1 MININKVVKQIHN
14 DGRYDA
20 ILDVAKKALDTNTP
34 TLESIEKLV
43 LEDPYYIIEYKDLN
57 RWGELS
63 SIHIKELE
71 INDTDSSEAISLK
84 EKINEDMTFLKNREE
99 YEVASKDG
107 IYLAWTGFIA
117 LPSIYVID
125 NMVRLF
131 TDLYIDKNEMSVYIS
146 FVVVIILSAWGY
158 LKVSRSHKNLHHRYI
173 QTQKEMRK
181 LISLGIEKEYFT
193 LYEVYED

>member
-1 MININKVVKQIHN
+1 MINIKKVVKEIHS

-20 ILDVAKKALDTNTP
+20 ILDVVKKALATKTP
-34 TLESIEKLV
+34 SLEEIEKLV
-43 LEDPYYIIEYKDLN
+43 LKDSYYITEYKDLN

-71 INDTDSSEAISLK
+71 IKEIDSSDTIILK
-84 EKINEDMTFLKNREE
+84 ETINEDMIFLKNREE
-99 YEVASKDG
+99 YEVPSKDG

-117 LPSIYVID
+117 LPAIYVID

-131 TDLYIDKNEMSVYIS
+131 TDLYKDNNELSVYMS
-146 FVVVIILSAWGY
+146 FIIVIILSSWGY
-158 LKVSRSHKNLHHRYI
+158 LKVSRSHKTLHRKYI

>member
-1 MININKVVKQIHN
+1 MINIKKVVNEIHS

-20 ILDVAKKALDTNTP
+20 ILDVVKKALGTDTP
-34 TLESIEKLV
+34 SLESIEKLV
-43 LEDPYYIIEYKDLN
+43 LEDLYYITEYKDLN
-57 RWGELS
+57 RWGELT
-63 SIHIKELE
+63 SIHIKNLE
-71 INDTDSSEAISLK
+71 IKDTDSSETISLK

-99 YEVASKDG
+99 YEVPSKDG
-107 IYLAWTGFIA
+107 IYLSWTGFIA

-131 TDLYIDKNEMSVYIS
+131 TDLYKDNNELSVYMS
-146 FVVVIILSAWGY
+146 FVIVLILSAWGY
-158 LKVSRSHKNLHHRYI
+158 LKVSRSHKRLHQQYI

-181 LISLGIEKEYFT
+181 LIALGIEKEYFT